1 MPALQI
7 KSATARRIA
16 RLAAQRKRSP
26 QRVLEAALSTGLA
39 YEEWFQREV
48 LKGLSDLDA
57 GKVVSHEQVRRN
69 MARRKAVFVRSLAK
83 AA

>member
-1 MPALQI
+1 MLD
-7 KSATARRIA
+7 
-16 RLAAQRKRSP
+16 
-26 QRVLEAALSTGLA
+26 AALSTGLA

-57 GKVVSHEQVRRN
+57 GRVVSHEQVRRN
-69 MARRKAVFVRSLAK
+69 MARRKAAFVRSLAK